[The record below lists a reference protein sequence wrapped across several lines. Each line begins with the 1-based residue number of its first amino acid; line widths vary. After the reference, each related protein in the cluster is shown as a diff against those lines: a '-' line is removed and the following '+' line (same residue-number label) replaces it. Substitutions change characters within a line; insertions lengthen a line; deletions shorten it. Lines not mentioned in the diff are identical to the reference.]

1 MLVCTDLGA
10 PGCLDL
16 HALVL
21 PLYRKCLL
29 HVPVGLFCVCVCV
42 ILCHNVILISVYI
55 ISYDMHDVS
64 RYVHRCRVARVVL
77 GCFGKVI

>member
-1 MLVCTDLGA
+1 MPRFACACFAFVSQVPSTC
-10 PGCLDL
+10 PRRF
-16 HALVL
+16 VL
-21 PLYRKCLL
+21 
-29 HVPVGLFCVCVCV
+29 CVCVCV